1 MVLAFDGLG
10 FILSAS
16 LYVAGVDREATGIHL
31 LHDRRR
37 LGGGAL
43 ALVAA
48 QGLAR
53 GGEPGRRRIRGVLFV
68 SALFGIE
75 SLALAVDGTFWRPA
89 DAVGTIAWIAALA
102 YAYWWLLGRPAMR
115 AQFAANEVAVETA
128 AGRRFATIVLTLA
141 ALIAIVTAR
150 TELAGRRVTAS
161 RRDALAREQSE
172 HAARIAAGEPAI
184 RVPFDGSPADAGPYH
199 FPVTV
204 GGLPARFEPGARG
217 QAIVLDGQT
226 NWIELDPYLAIDAR
240 VSLRAGATL
249 EVRFAPDDATASV
262 APAPMELATVSG
274 GGTTSRW
281 SSTSHGAARRSWV
294 GSSVTRRRSPSG
306 AGHRRARARSHGI
319 TARSSTT
326 EPTARSPSSRTESGS
341 DRQRARRRTENGFR
355 SRSAS
360 AAGRAHA
367 HGSAAVSTTFSST
380 TIPARRPRSKPTPAT
395 GEPDRSRAR
404 RI

>member
-31 LHDRRR
+31 LHDLRR

-43 ALVAA
+43 VLVAA

-53 GGEPGRRRIRGVLFV
+53 GGEPGRRRMRGVLFV

-102 YAYWWLLGRPAMR
+102 YAYRWLLGRPAMR

-274 GGTTSRW
+274 GGNNLALELYLARG
-281 SSTSHGAARRSWV
+281 SSEILGRILGDPSTISVRGWAPASPGAKPWNHGAVVYDGTDGTLTVFA
-294 GSSVTRRRSPSG
+294 
-306 AGHRRARARSHGI
+306 
-319 TARSSTT
+319 
-326 EPTARSPSSRTESGS
+326 
-341 DRQRARRRTENGFR
+341 NGKR
-355 SRSAS
+355 I
-360 AAGRAHA
+360 GQ
-367 HGSAAVSTTFSST
+367 
-380 TIPARRPRSKPTPAT
+380 AT
-395 GEPDRSRAR
+395 GAPKDREWFPISFSIGGWSGSRAR
-404 RI
+404 FRGRLDDVLLYDYPRSEAEIEADAGDR